1 MRQKFKMNKF
11 IQGVC
16 GLTLATLSASSFAGW
31 NTSQE
36 SIAGMNSWVYTPS
49 DTGQPRSLMLVLHGC
64 AQTNSDLKTNG
75 NLANGA
81 ENHNTVIVAP
91 YRLSAWTGNA
101 SANCWAYS
109 GGDENQTSQH
119 SDALISMVNQ
129 LVADSSYNIDPNRV
143 YVTGLSSGAAMSLVV
158 GCKAPDLFAGVD
170 SIAGPSVGSSQNS
183 ALSTPMLSST
193 ISTGISKCN
202 SLAGAKSSHLANQI
216 THITWG
222 DQDKDGDHPGQ
233 AYSSY
238 GTNPAGHTSLVSA
251 VYSKANYQIMQDV
264 YGTGA
269 FASQGTINA
278 YGGNGADQYFS
289 KDSDGNVRV
298 AYLAI
303 DNVGHAWPAA
313 DPTKSNGA
321 GGTWMAQDDMDYT
334 SYILDWFEEHNL
346 HEPANP
352 APVVT
357 INSTDSTDNS
367 ASVNCT
373 ATDDGSVAQ
382 VDTQLIQNEQVITE
396 HFDVTNC
403 ADTYSG
409 LAEGYYQIKVIAT
422 DDEGKPGEVTS
433 ESIKVGNPIDAPPI
447 VTANGSATGQNLTS
461 SGTATDDIEVTLVEA
476 QLLQG
481 TNVITENQNVA
492 VATDGS
498 YSVTFSDVAVGTYTI
513 KVTAVD
519 SANQSSSET
528 TADLTA
534 VNQGV
539 TAPLPEH
546 INAGRLDYG
555 GGYSTCYLEY
565 GSTAAFRLDKVDLG
579 GGQCRWEDNDAS
591 CVGPTLI
598 GAECG
603 SVIINTGCEE
613 FTDSNYN
620 HKVAGR
626 AHSSGSYWTPD
637 YFANGSNDAMA
648 GSTYGSNT
656 LHSTDDGTSWSLGG
670 CP

>member
-31 NTSQE
+31 NSSQE
-36 SIAGMNSWVYTPS
+36 NIAGMNSWVYTPT
-49 DTGQPRSLMLVLHGC
+49 DTGKKRSLMLVLHGC
-64 AQTNSDLKTNG
+64 AQSNSDLKTNG

-91 YRLSAWTGNA
+91 YRPTAWSGST

-109 GGDENQTSQH
+109 GGDESQTTQH
-119 SDALISMVNQ
+119 SNALISMVNQ
-129 LVADSSYNIDPNRV
+129 LIADSSYNIDPNRV
-143 YVTGLSSGAAMSLVV
+143 YITGLSSGAAMSLVV

-183 ALSTPMLSST
+183 ALSTPFISST
-193 ISTGISKCN
+193 ITTGISKCN
-202 SLAGAKSSHLANQI
+202 SLAGAKSSYLADQI

-222 DQDKDGDHPGQ
+222 DQDKDGDHPGP
-233 AYSSY
+233 AYSQIGS
-238 GTNPAGHTSLVSA
+238 NPAGHTSLVSA
-251 VYSKANYQIMQDV
+251 DYSKANYQIMQDV

-269 FASQGTINA
+269 FDSQGTINA

-289 KDSDGNVRV
+289 KDGDDNVRV

-313 DPTKSNGA
+313 DPTKINGA

-346 HEPANP
+346 REPVNP

-382 VDTQLIQNEQVITE
+382 VDTQLLQNGEVVPNITP
-396 HFDVTNC
+396 HFNVTNC
-403 ADTYSG
+403 ADTYTN
-409 LAEGYYQIKVIAT
+409 LAEGYYNIKVIAT
-422 DDEGKPGEVTS
+422 DDEGKPAEVTS
-433 ESIKVGNPIDAPPI
+433 ESIKVGNPIDAPPV

-481 TNVITENQNVA
+481 TNVIAENQNVA
-492 VATDGS
+492 VASDDS
-498 YSVTFSDVAVGTYTI
+498 YSVTFSDVAEGIYTI

-519 SANQSSSET
+519 SASQSISDT
-528 TADLTA
+528 TADLTS

-539 TAPLPEH
+539 TDILQGH
-546 INAGRLDYG
+546 IDAGRLDYG

-565 GSTAAFRLDKVDLG
+565 TAATPFRLDEVDVG
-579 GGQCRWEDNDAS
+579 GGQCRWEDDDAS
-591 CVGPTLI
+591 CVGPTI
-598 GAECG
+598 AECG
-603 SVIINTGCEE
+603 SVVITPGCEE

-620 HKVAGR
+620 HKVGGR
-626 AHSSGSYWTPD
+626 AHSTGNIYAPD

-656 LHSTDDGTSWSLGG
+656 LHSTNGTSWSLGS